1 MLKLGTKLIVGAAAA
16 VFLSAC
22 QVEKSS
28 NPLSPAL
35 AGPVA
40 GVVISTPNLLEPGQD
55 WEMKSRD
62 QPLKLL
68 FQNADTNGA
77 RPLKYSFD
85 IASDAE
91 FKAVIFARTGV
102 EPNAA
107 GVTQFQLPD
116 KLAAGTYWWRTRA
129 GDGANTGPYSATK
142 SFVVVADVVLGI
154 PTPLSPISNTTV
166 SDLTPEFKVKAGDR
180 SGVKATLEY
189 MLQVSN
195 NSAFSSIAA
204 TFIQA
209 ETLPE
214 TRIDQGYSFLHSRT
228 YYWRVRAM
236 HTADGTDM
244 SNWSATQTFRTQAPP
259 AAPAP
264 PPAPGP
270 GPSPAPGPA
279 PAPAPSP
286 GGGGGGDLGKCNSS
300 NGNDIA
306 ECIEARYPSY
316 LAAGVTGAK
325 RKANMEFLRDRM
337 IEHGKCRGLNLGLN
351 LKRGG
356 PTISSDFLVWR
367 RPGYPDMGVDV
378 GSAYDDTRRRLGL
391 SWHTYSAA
399 DNYGHPF
406 YKEYGAA
413 SCS

>member
-1 MLKLGTKLIVGAAAA
+1 MMKLGTKLLVGAAAA

-22 QVEKSS
+22 QVQKSS

-35 AGPVA
+35 AGPVE

-55 WEMKSRD
+55 WEMRSRD

-85 IASDAE
+85 IATDAE
-91 FKAVIFARTGV
+91 FKNIIFARTGV

-129 GDGANTGPYSATK
+129 GDGANTGSYSATK
-142 SFVVVADVVLGI
+142 SFVVVADVVLAI

-166 SDLTPEFKVKAGDR
+166 SDLTPEFKVRAGGR

-244 SNWSATQTFRTQAPP
+244 SNWSATQTFKTPAPP

-264 PPAPGP
+264 RAW
-270 GPSPAPGPA
+270 PSTVAWPRAV
-279 PAPAPSP
+279 
-286 GGGGGGDLGKCNSS
+286 
-300 NGNDIA
+300 
-306 ECIEARYPSY
+306 ARRWWWWHSKW
-316 LAAGVTGAK
+316 G
-325 RKANMEFLRDRM
+325 
-337 IEHGKCRGLNLGLN
+337 
-351 LKRGG
+351 
-356 PTISSDFLVWR
+356 
-367 RPGYPDMGVDV
+367 RPGQVQ
-378 GSAYDDTRRRLGL
+378 
-391 SWHTYSAA
+391 
-399 DNYGHPF
+399 
-406 YKEYGAA
+406 
-413 SCS
+413 